1 MSKTIFRELLDK
13 EASPALGC
21 TEPMM
26 FALGGAITRKHAPG
40 KVLRVDMVGCG
51 LMVTGVQAVGIP
63 KTGGK
68 TGAFLASAVGIIN
81 GDADACKEVLHN
93 ITPKDVEAAE
103 ELVKNAEFTLDM
115 DNSTGKQVYFKLTLT
130 TDEHVATVIFE
141 DEHHTWTY
149 LEVDGKV
156 LVDNRRPTTEMLI
169 PANDVDW
176 NEFTIENIYNW
187 CKTADISEFG
197 RAKEAVAMNKILAQ
211 DGIDNPRGIQTAR
224 VLMDNIESG
233 FVAPDEITHILI
245 WATAGADAR
254 MGGSDYPAMV
264 STASGNQGA
273 MVVMGPWAC
282 AEYRKCS
289 EEDGYRTVAF
299 GLLVNTYLKYLSK
312 EYVYMPP
319 TCSCAATSAPA
330 SAAGVAFLHGLSPK
344 QINDMLCTC
353 MIHMAGVVCDG
364 AKPSCAFRMFTSLF
378 GCLEAMMM
386 AEKGIRATNVEGF
399 VHNDIKVTVENLYRL
414 QHDVLH
420 NKVDAILWDIVKEQK
435 VIH

>member
-1 MSKTIFRELLDK
+1 
-13 EASPALGC
+13 
-21 TEPMM
+21 
-26 FALGGAITRKHAPG
+26 
-40 KVLRVDMVGCG
+40 
-51 LMVTGVQAVGIP
+51 
-63 KTGGK
+63 
-68 TGAFLASAVGIIN
+68 
-81 GDADACKEVLHN
+81 
-93 ITPKDVEAAE
+93 
-103 ELVKNAEFTLDM
+103 
-115 DNSTGKQVYFKLTLT
+115 
-130 TDEHVATVIFE
+130 
-141 DEHHTWTY
+141 
-149 LEVDGKV
+149 
-156 LVDNRRPTTEMLI
+156 MLI

-289 EEDGYRTVAF
+289 EEDGYRAVAF

-319 TCSCAATSAPA
+319 PLA
-330 SAAGVAFLHGLSPK
+330 L
-344 QINDMLCTC
+344 
-353 MIHMAGVVCDG
+353 
-364 AKPSCAFRMFTSLF
+364 LF
-378 GCLEAMMM
+378 STA
-386 AEKGIRATNVEGF
+386 
-399 VHNDIKVTVENLYRL
+399 
-414 QHDVLH
+414 
-420 NKVDAILWDIVKEQK
+420 
-435 VIH
+435 